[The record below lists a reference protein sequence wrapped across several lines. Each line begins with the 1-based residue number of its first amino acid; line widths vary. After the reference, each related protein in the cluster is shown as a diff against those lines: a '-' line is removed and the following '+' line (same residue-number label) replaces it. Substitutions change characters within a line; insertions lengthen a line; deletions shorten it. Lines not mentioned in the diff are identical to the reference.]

1 MKELD
6 KIIANNINPY
16 TIVRIVSLNTEE
28 ELNEIQNNIT
38 DEEVLNLKTNDVV
51 EIEISLFESIL
62 FITRND
68 LIDLTK
74 KLKDLEINFR
84 ITNIINE
91 IFEMDNLDELLTKL
105 ENLDDLTE
113 LEKEIM
119 NECFPGVIS
128 QRQKAINI
136 INSVF
141 ESNFS
146 VDDIL
151 DRINIKGSGSLNEF
165 HKNLLK

>member
-6 KIIANNINPY
+6 KIIANNVNPY

-38 DEEVLNLKTNDVV
+38 DEEVLDLKTNDIV

-74 KLKDLEINFR
+74 KLINIGYIFKV
-84 ITNIINE
+84 TNIVNK
-91 IFEMDNLDELLTKL
+91 IFEMDNLDDLLSSL
-105 ENLDDLTE
+105 EIDEDPEFTA
-113 LEKEIM
+113 KF
-119 NECFPGVIS
+119 FPGLVFPK
-128 QRQKAINI
+128 QKAINI
-136 INSVF
+136 INLVF

-146 VDDIL
+146 VDDVL
-151 DRINIKGSGSLNEF
+151 DRINTKGSGSLNEF

>member
-91 IFEMDNLDELLTKL
+91 IFEMDNLDKLLTKL

>member
-6 KIIANNINPY
+6 KIIANNVNPY